1 MRYLFSFLVVVSFAV
16 SAQATAIKEAPWS
29 PRAAAYRLTLFMGN
43 LAPVPWDQLS
53 DVWEKPAPGSDLDRP
68 ALSQLSEDGRAAVQA
83 ALQDKDRQQLFVAAT
98 RALAQG
104 LLTHL
109 EQAEHQLGTA
119 EAGQELARAK
129 ALYRAVADEIRLAD
143 AAAARRLGRAWL
155 QMTSA
160 LGSSGVMGQAAK
172 PADQKVFRQAR
183 AVVDNYIH
191 LNYLPTDFVVR
202 DRLTALPE
210 SVVAAGVEI
219 AVPVFFPPGT
229 NIADQTDFPRLIL
242 QFEEA
247 GEDESNLPL
256 VAYGDMLFDSP
267 EIFGG
272 PARDLG
278 LTCSTCHNRSDI
290 NRDFFIPGLS
300 HRAGGL
306 DVDSSFFNPLFNDR
320 VADHLDTP
328 SMRGVRFTAPYG
340 RDGRE
345 PSLRQFIR
353 NVIVTEFAGAE
364 PTAFQLDALV
374 AYIRQFDF
382 LPNPQIE
389 RDGSLT
395 ALASAAA
402 RRGEVIFK
410 TEFKGLGNRSCAS
423 CHIPDDHFRD
433 GLIHD
438 IGTTTAPFEGG
449 TPMPLETP
457 TLRNVN
463 FTAPYMHDGSLPT
476 LDSVIAWFNE
486 TAEMG
491 LTNQQSADLLA
502 YVEAIGDGE
511 DPYQRFEGKDS
522 VFRLAWEELT
532 TFASTLGTLLPLKDQ
547 ENIAVLV
554 DTVAPDLAADTVT
567 MVNLSARHEVYAF
580 SDLLRRIGAA
590 SAAGQWDEANK
601 HWAAFQAMQGEIDE
615 RMY

>member
-1 MRYLFSFLVVVSFAV
+1 MRSIFSFLVVIFFAF
-16 SAQATAIKEAPWS
+16 SAQATAIKDVPWS

-43 LAPVPWDQLS
+43 LTPVPWDQLS
-53 DVWEKPAPGSDLDRP
+53 EVWEKPAPGSDLDRP
-68 ALSQLSEDGRAAVQA
+68 ALSQVSQDGRTAVQA
-83 ALQDKDRQQLFVAAT
+83 ALQDKDRQQLFAAAT
-98 RALAQG
+98 RALGQG

-109 EQAEHQLGTA
+109 EQAENKLGTA
-119 EAGQELARAK
+119 EAVQELARAK
-129 ALYRAVADEIRLAD
+129 ALYRAVANDIQLAD
-143 AAAARRLGRAWL
+143 ADAARRLGRAWL

-160 LGSSGVMGQAAK
+160 LGSSGVMGQAVQ
-172 PADQKVFRQAR
+172 PADPKVFRQAR
-183 AVVDNYIH
+183 TVVDHYIR
-191 LNYLPTDFVVR
+191 LNYLPADFVVR

-210 SVVAAGVEI
+210 AVVVAGLDV
-219 AVPVFFPPGT
+219 AVPVSFPPGT
-229 NIADQTDFPRLIL
+229 NIADQADFPRLIL

-247 GEDESNLPL
+247 GEEESNLPL

-345 PSLRQFIR
+345 PSLRRFIR

-364 PTAFQLDALV
+364 PTPFQLDALV

-395 ALASAAA
+395 GLASAAA

-410 TEFKGLGNRSCAS
+410 TKFAGLGNRSCAS
-423 CHIPDDHFRD
+423 CHLPTDHFRD
-433 GLIHD
+433 GLTHD
-438 IGTTTAPFEGG
+438 IGTTYAPFKGG

-476 LDSVIAWFNE
+476 LEAVIAWFND

-491 LTNQQSADLLA
+491 LTDQQRAELLA

-554 DTVAPDLAADTVT
+554 DTVAPDLAADTVA

-580 SDLLRRIGAA
+580 SDLLRRIGDA

-601 HWAAFQAMQGEIDE
+601 QWAAFQAMQDEIDE